1 MDDSL
6 TQCRFASERGY
17 GGMINENYVKMINGV
32 TGWNLTLEEV
42 EKLGERIYNL
52 ERAFNCREGIR
63 RPDDSLPVRALTQPI
78 PGGPSKG
85 MHTPSAE
92 FESLLNEYYQL
103 RGWGSSGIPTAAK
116 LKELGLDDVIKDL
129 PALQANPTGKML
141 DTHDA

>member
-1 MDDSL
+1 VKTQNFTAMNDSL

-17 GGMINENYVKMINGV
+17 GGTINDNYVKMINGV

-52 ERAFNCREGIR
+52 ERVFNCRDGIR
-63 RPDDSLPVRALTQPI
+63 RQDDTLPTRTLTQPI

-85 MHTPSAE
+85 MYTPPAE

-103 RGWGSSGIPTAAK
+103 RGWGLNGIPTASK
-116 LKELGLDDVIKDL
+116 LKELGLEDVIKDL
-129 PALQANPTGKML
+129 PV
-141 DTHDA
+141 